1 MSISS
6 MSVSSD
12 DQLVYPSQPQS
23 CPANSMSGEPKQ
35 PVESKTLLT
44 NLSQQDMLSWT
55 PSTQVNL
62 NLDISNFPL
71 INGEVQRL
79 LI

>member
-1 MSISS
+1 
-6 MSVSSD
+6 
-12 DQLVYPSQPQS
+12 
-23 CPANSMSGEPKQ
+23 MSGEPKQ

-44 NLSQQDMLSWT
+44 NLSQQDILSWT
-55 PSTQVNL
+55 PSTQANL

-71 INGEVQRL
+71 LNGEVQRL